1 MSMSYIMG
9 ELMQVLDVIQLT
21 KIVPLAKRRGG
32 VIIGAVVVN
41 KVYENDS

>member
-1 MSMSYIMG
+1 MSMCYIMG
-9 ELMQVLDVIQLT
+9 ELMQILDVIQLI
-21 KIVPLAKRRGG
+21 KIVPLARRRVG